1 MIKFILFLFGLILT
15 FCVLAQNQN
24 DALRARDEALNALKG
39 FNPSTVLKGYTAN
52 PQESA
57 LLPQEGINAL
67 GSAGLNALKN
77 NQAARDVYS
86 QAGSRV
92 RIKSNPMSPEMQYA
106 ELLLDNP
113 DGVLDGACYKQAGGC
128 KNESVIKTCD
138 ESVHYTNSSCKETLN
153 VQVSSITQSVS
164 RVVSPSRVQSTATFD
179 LQSCPPR
186 SRHCTTANTVL
197 LAPHCEHLKVSVS
210 HNRQPLFVIKEPTCT
225 DSTVTVQLKGKGRYS
240 AALNVTV
247 TEYVGED
254 QWSFSECD
262 RIKTGHSKSQCF
274 LEGNSSCLEPNQAKT
289 MGGLSITR
297 PCWGREYH
305 YQCAAVSNSSCT
317 TLINQGCSQSDSTCV
332 EAKADRCERYIQ
344 TFSCIQQFCMPEK
357 TVCPG
362 KIGCSDGQCDTSH
375 SEESDDMAEGLS
387 RFGAL
392 AGVAGEVSA
401 NQVRS
406 GKPAIFTGKNSTC
419 RKVKGDVRN
428 CCRGS
433 YHMTHCSGDEKL
445 LAYAREEGRAFKVGK
460 FCALKKLGIC
470 LEEKQSWCVFPT
482 KLAAIIQIQGR
493 NKQLGIN
500 FGWAKDEDN
509 RANCRGI
516 TPEELERINF
526 AALDLSPIQQE
537 LIARMAV
544 PNNGSINNA
553 NQSHIERLRL
563 QGRAHD

>member
-1 MIKFILFLFGLILT
+1 M
-15 FCVLAQNQN
+15 VHAQNQS
-24 DALRARDEALNALKG
+24 DALNAREQALHALKG
-39 FNPSTVLKGYTAN
+39 FNPSSVLKGYTPN
-52 PQESA
+52 PAESS
-57 LLPQEGINAL
+57 LQPQEGSNAL
-67 GSAGLNALKN
+67 GAQGLNALKN
-77 NQAARDVYS
+77 SSDANEVYHQAQTR
-86 QAGSRV
+86 SRV
-92 RIKSNPMSPEMQYA
+92 RSNPNSPEMRYA
-106 ELLLDNP
+106 EALLENP
-113 DGVLDGACYKQAGGC
+113 DSVLDGACYKEAGDC
-128 KNESVIKTCD
+128 KSQSVTKTCEESVQYEEAACKQTLDVHIK
-138 ESVHYTNSSCKETLN
+138 SL
-153 VQVSSITQSVS
+153 TQSFS
-164 RVVSPSRVQSTATFD
+164 RVVSPPRSQSIVSFD
-179 LQSCPPR
+179 LQTCP
-186 SRHCTTANTVL
+186 SRDWRCTVVNTAL
-197 LAPHCEHLKVSVS
+197 LAPSCEKIVVSVTR
-210 HNRQPLFVIKEPTCT
+210 NGQPVSVTKQPDCS
-225 DSTVTVQLKGKGRYS
+225 DSQVNVQLPRRGINSATLHITVTQ
-240 AALNVTV
+240 
-247 TEYVGED
+247 YVSDD
-254 QWSFSECD
+254 QWSTADCE
-262 RIKTGHSKSQCF
+262 RIKAAHPNSSCF
-274 LEGNSSCLEPNQAKT
+274 LESSQSCLEENLVKT
-289 MGGLSITR
+289 VGGVAISR
-297 PCWGREYH
+297 PCWGRALNYLCGRV
-305 YQCAAVSNSSCT
+305 QSSSCT
-317 TLINQGCSQSDSTCV
+317 SLINQGCSQTASLCIQTH
-332 EAKADRCERYIQ
+332 ANRCERYSQ
-344 TFSCIQQFCMPEK
+344 TFQCLEQLCMPEK

-362 KIGCSDGQCDTSH
+362 KIGCSDGQCDTSQ

-406 GKPAIFTGKNSTC
+406 GKPAIFTGKNFTC

-460 FCALKKLGIC
+460 FCALKKLGMC

-553 NQSHIERLRL
+553 NQSHIERLKH

>member
-1 MIKFILFLFGLILT
+1 
-15 FCVLAQNQN
+15 
-24 DALRARDEALNALKG
+24 
-39 FNPSTVLKGYTAN
+39 
-52 PQESA
+52 
-57 LLPQEGINAL
+57 
-67 GSAGLNALKN
+67 
-77 NQAARDVYS
+77 
-86 QAGSRV
+86 
-92 RIKSNPMSPEMQYA
+92 
-106 ELLLDNP
+106 
-113 DGVLDGACYKQAGGC
+113 
-128 KNESVIKTCD
+128 
-138 ESVHYTNSSCKETLN
+138 
-153 VQVSSITQSVS
+153 
-164 RVVSPSRVQSTATFD
+164 
-179 LQSCPPR
+179 
-186 SRHCTTANTVL
+186 
-197 LAPHCEHLKVSVS
+197 
-210 HNRQPLFVIKEPTCT
+210 
-225 DSTVTVQLKGKGRYS
+225 
-240 AALNVTV
+240 
-247 TEYVGED
+247 
-254 QWSFSECD
+254 
-262 RIKTGHSKSQCF
+262 
-274 LEGNSSCLEPNQAKT
+274 
-289 MGGLSITR
+289 
-297 PCWGREYH
+297 
-305 YQCAAVSNSSCT
+305 
-317 TLINQGCSQSDSTCV
+317 
-332 EAKADRCERYIQ
+332 
-344 TFSCIQQFCMPEK
+344 MPEK

-362 KIGCSDGQCDTSH
+362 KIGCSDGQCDTSQ

-406 GKPAIFTGKNSTC
+406 GKPAIFTGKNFTC

-460 FCALKKLGIC
+460 FCALKKLGMC

-553 NQSHIERLRL
+553 NQSHIERLKH